1 MDKLASAPGV
11 DVDTVAATANAAA
24 PWRPPEVAEPAGT
37 VVDATVDGNAAQQA
51 GTALPAPTS
60 TVSPAEPIAT
70 QVISAAPEELTRPRP
85 TVSGLVLGG
94 LATAGLAPLAT
105 DSPPLAPVDSPMGW
119 AVAAVARRQFGQ
131 AVTEQA
137 RSVAYSPTLTSQSA
151 DTTAD
156 AQPFAATAMTTAAT
170 MSAAANTAPVDP
182 DPTVG
187 APDHTTGVVTGKV
200 NATDPDGN
208 ALTYAVTGPPS
219 GGTVTVNQQTGS
231 FSYTPTQAT
240 RLAAGLTAGLDTDGF
255 TVTVSDGQASTPMAV
270 TVPISST
277 QTQLNQP
284 ITVGTTPSGV
294 AASPNSSRVY
304 VANSGNNTVYV
315 INTATNQ
322 VISTIGVGS
331 SPQGLAISPDGTK
344 AYVANGGNNTVS
356 VINTATNQVIS
367 TIGVGSSPQGL
378 AISPD
383 GTKAYV
389 ANGGSNTVSVINT
402 ATKPG
407 TKPIDP
413 IVVGTS
419 PQGVAISRD
428 GTRVYVANSGS
439 GTVSVINTATNQV
452 ISTIGVGSSPSA
464 VAVTPTGDRVY
475 VANRSSNTVSVI
487 NTATNSVV
495 NTITAG
501 TQPSSVMV
509 SPDGSL
515 AYVANG
521 PDTMSVIDINPVS
534 ANYNKVITTVAID
547 PNAETSGHVIA
558 LSPDGTRLYVS
569 DAAAADRA
577 VRVVSLVH
585 VNTAPQ
591 VNGPPTV
598 LSTNE
603 TDGSIIGSVNMKP
616 DIDGDKLTFS
626 TAPGSGLANGTVTY
640 DAAAGTYTYTPT
652 QAAREQAAQNPGL
665 TDRFTVN
672 VSDGQGG
679 TTAVLVTVTIS
690 PKAAAPSTPGLSAT
704 TTPIGVGA
712 DAYAVAVNGNRAY
725 VANFSDDTVSVIDTG
740 TNRVVGTIPVGSG
753 PTAVAVKPDGTR
765 VYVANYNEATVSV
778 IDTNAQS
785 ANYNKVIK
793 TIAIPWGETGSV
805 SGVNRL
811 AVSPDGTKVYVSGI
825 DNTVSVID
833 TATNTI
839 GQPYDVAFETSDMA
853 VSPDSSRL
861 YIADYGGGSIHIRDA
876 KTMQNMG
883 NILLEGTVFPQDI
896 VVSPNGKRLYALT
909 AVYRVLQHPPHGVGD
924 RYRSNEPHLQASHQ
938 DDTGCGQRR
947 SRGAQRG
954 WQPRLRHSWFGHD
967 NGDRYQYRHRDR
979 DRHRRQRRF
988 DFRLRYRR
996 RAERPALRHRFK

>member
-1 MDKLASAPGV
+1 MDKPASAPGV

-24 PWRPPEVAEPAGT
+24 PSRPPEVAEPAGT

-60 TVSPAEPIAT
+60 PVSPAEPIAT

-105 DSPPLAPVDSPMGW
+105 DSPPAPVDSPMGW

-200 NATDPDGN
+200 NAIDPDGN

-304 VANSGNNTVYV
+304 VANSGNNTV
-315 INTATNQ
+315 
-322 VISTIGVGS
+322 
-331 SPQGLAISPDGTK
+331 
-344 AYVANGGNNTVS
+344 S

-383 GTKAYV
+383 GTKVYV

-402 ATKPG
+402 ATNALVDTKPG

-487 NTATNSVV
+487 NTATNTVV
-495 NTITAG
+495 
-501 TQPSSVMV
+501 P
-509 SPDGSL
+509 
-515 AYVANG
+515 
-521 PDTMSVIDINPVS
+521 
-534 ANYNKVITTVAID
+534 
-547 PNAETSGHVIA
+547 
-558 LSPDGTRLYVS
+558 
-569 DAAAADRA
+569 
-577 VRVVSLVH
+577 
-585 VNTAPQ
+585 
-591 VNGPPTV
+591 
-598 LSTNE
+598 
-603 TDGSIIGSVNMKP
+603 
-616 DIDGDKLTFS
+616 
-626 TAPGSGLANGTVTY
+626 
-640 DAAAGTYTYTPT
+640 
-652 QAAREQAAQNPGL
+652 
-665 TDRFTVN
+665 
-672 VSDGQGG
+672 
-679 TTAVLVTVTIS
+679 IS
-690 PKAAAPSTPGLSAT
+690 
-704 TTPIGVGA
+704 
-712 DAYAVAVNGNRAY
+712 
-725 VANFSDDTVSVIDTG
+725 
-740 TNRVVGTIPVGSG
+740 VGSA
-753 PTAVAVKPDGTR
+753 PTAVAVSPNGTR
-765 VYVANYNEATVSV
+765 VYVAN
-778 IDTNAQS
+778 
-785 ANYNKVIK
+785 
-793 TIAIPWGETGSV
+793 
-805 SGVNRL
+805 SGVAPCR
-811 AVSPDGTKVYVSGI
+811 
-825 DNTVSVID
+825 
-833 TATNTI
+833 
-839 GQPYDVAFETSDMA
+839 
-853 VSPDSSRL
+853 
-861 YIADYGGGSIHIRDA
+861 
-876 KTMQNMG
+876 
-883 NILLEGTVFPQDI
+883 
-896 VVSPNGKRLYALT
+896 
-909 AVYRVLQHPPHGVGD
+909 
-924 RYRSNEPHLQASHQ
+924 
-938 DDTGCGQRR
+938 
-947 SRGAQRG
+947 
-954 WQPRLRHSWFGHD
+954 
-967 NGDRYQYRHRDR
+967 
-979 DRHRRQRRF
+979 
-988 DFRLRYRR
+988 
-996 RAERPALRHRFK
+996 